1 MELRLASAPMQSPML
16 PPIPEPDRAAPGW
29 LAAGAGLAGVLLG
42 AAAVML
48 GLGRR
53 EPTREA
59 EGGAP
64 LVIAAPPVAAA
75 PSLPD
80 AVAATIGTV
89 VSLRT
94 PSRAGAGVIVDAEGW
109 IVTNMHVV
117 ADVVDLVP
125 RRGAEPPIV
134 RARFLDGRELGAV
147 VVVADRDEDL
157 AVLLLQPDGKET
169 FTAAQL
175 GVSRNLRVGQS
186 VFAIG
191 NPFGLSHTVSS
202 GIVSALD
209 RPASSTGG
217 VPLIQLDASINVG
230 NSGGPL
236 FTTDGKLVGLVT
248 ARDRDAQGIAYALP
262 VDHVHGF
269 LRAITQEGGRR
280 AGALGVVLGPD
291 RELPAPVRALGYAA
305 GLPISDV
312 TEGGAAANAGLQPGD
327 VIVEV
332 RGARV
337 DAMVEAADPGRL
349 RTWFVETVRAMFP
362 GERIA
367 IAVVRGDAALRIE
380 VEAGAATDRE
390 QTFIDAERVLGVRLD
405 RKASAPTIQS
415 VAGTRGLGRYGE
427 SVVGAVVLEL
437 LGRRVADIDALG
449 KVLAELR
456 TMRRTGEDLTVWV
469 TFRDASGREGSWA
482 IVVE

>member
-1 MELRLASAPMQSPML
+1 MQTPAL

-53 EPTREA
+53 EPTPEA
-59 EGGAP
+59 QADAP
-64 LVIAAPPVAAA
+64 LVIPAPPVAAS

-94 PSRAGAGVIVDAEGW
+94 PSRAGAGVIVDPEGW

-117 ADVVDLVP
+117 ADVVD
-125 RRGAEPPIV
+125 RRGAEAPIV

-157 AVLLLQPDGKET
+157 AVLLLQPEGKEE

-175 GVSRNLRVGQS
+175 GASRDLRVGQS

-209 RPASSTGG
+209 RPAVSSGG

-236 FTTDGKLVGLVT
+236 FTTDGRLVGLVT

-280 AGALGVVLGPD
+280 AGALGVLLERAD
-291 RELPAPVRALGYAA
+291 LELPAPVRALGYAA
-305 GLPISDV
+305 GLPISEV
-312 TEGGAAANAGLQPGD
+312 TEGGAAANAGLKPGD

-337 DAMVEAADPGRL
+337 DAMVEATDPGRL
-349 RTWFVETVRAMFP
+349 RAWFVETVRAMFP

-367 IAVVRGDAALRIE
+367 IAVVRGDAVERFD

-405 RKASAPTIQS
+405 RKATAPTIQS
-415 VAGTRGLGRYGE
+415 AAGSRGLGRYGAAVE
-427 SVVGAVVLEL
+427 GAVVLEL

-456 TMRRTGEDLTVWV
+456 TMRGTGEELTVWV